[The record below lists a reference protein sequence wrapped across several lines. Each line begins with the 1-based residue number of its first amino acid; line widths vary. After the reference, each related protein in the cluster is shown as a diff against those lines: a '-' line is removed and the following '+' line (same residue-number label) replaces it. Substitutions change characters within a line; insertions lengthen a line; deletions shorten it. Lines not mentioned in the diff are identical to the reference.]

1 MAEEQQ
7 SNVTAAK
14 VPVTGQGLYILM
26 LSVHGLMRAR
36 DMELGRDADT
46 GGQIKYVVELARALA
61 KHDEVARVDLLTRQV
76 IDAKISADYAQPL
89 EQLEPSKGYL
99 VRLPCGPRRYLRKE
113 VLWPYLDSFA
123 DRALQHIRQVG
134 RVPDIIHSHYA
145 DAGYVGSRLASL
157 LGVPLIYTGH
167 SLGRVKNQRLLAHG
181 TKPEAIESQYHISR
195 RIEAEEVALDT
206 ASAVVAST
214 SQEVEE
220 QYSLYDNYQ
229 PARMIVIP
237 PGIELDRFHPP
248 HRTWN
253 KPAIYT
259 ELSRFLRDP
268 RRPMILALSR
278 PDARKNIGSLLHAYG
293 QNKRLQDIANLVIV
307 AGNRDDVQG
316 MEKGPRKVFIEL
328 LHLIDNY
335 DLYGLIAY
343 PKHHQADD
351 VPELFRLAA
360 KTRGVFVN
368 PALTEPFGLTLI
380 EAAASGLPIVAT
392 EDGGPRDII
401 AHCRNGML
409 IDPLNV
415 ARMGEVLEQA
425 LSDAAQWRRWSRNG
439 IRGVHNHYSW
449 QSHVKKYLQEA
460 HKMLGKRHK
469 ARLVTPAK
477 SRLPTVDRI
486 LVCDLDDTLLGDRDG
501 LGSLLHRLSEAENHI
516 GFAVTTGRN
525 LESTK
530 KQLKEWGVP
539 VPDIIMTSVG
549 TEIYYGHGMV
559 RDEAWERHIDYRWE
573 PDPLREAM
581 KAFSGLKLQPA
592 EEQRKYKISY
602 YLESGKF
609 PSRREVVRHLRKL
622 DLHASVIYSHKAFLD
637 LLPIRA
643 SKGLALRH
651 IGMRWGLPP
660 ERFLV
665 AGDSGNDE
673 EMLSGNTLG
682 VVVGNHSPE
691 LERLRGQELI
701 YFAEGYHAWG
711 IVEGI
716 DHYNFF
722 GEMRISENVDEA
734 YDGLSR
740 SA

>member
-1 MAEEQQ
+1 VVEEQP
-7 SNVTAAK
+7 SNVVSKT
-14 VPVTGQGLYILM
+14 PVTGQGLYILM
-26 LSVHGLMRAR
+26 ISVHGLIRTH

-46 GGQIKYVVELARALA
+46 GGQIKYVVELGRALTR
-61 KHDEVARVDLLTRQV
+61 HDDVARLDLLTRQV
-76 IDAKISADYAQPL
+76 FDPKISEDYAQPL
-89 EQLEPSKGYL
+89 EPLAESKGYL

-145 DAGYVGSRLASL
+145 DAGYVGARLASL
-157 LGVPLIYTGH
+157 LGVPLIFTGH
-167 SLGRVKNQRLLAHG
+167 SLGRVKNQRLIAHG
-181 TKPEAIESQYHISR
+181 TRPEVIEGQYHISR

-206 ASAVVAST
+206 AAAVIAST
-214 SQEVEE
+214 SQEVED

-229 PARMIVIP
+229 PGRMTVIP
-237 PGIELDRFHPP
+237 PGIELDRFYPP
-248 HRTWN
+248 RRAWS
-253 KPAIYT
+253 KPPIYA
-259 ELSRFLRDP
+259 EMARFLRNP
-268 RRPMILALSR
+268 NQPMILALSR
-278 PDARKNIGSLLHAYG
+278 PDARKNIGTLLHAFGRNEYLR
-293 QNKRLQDIANLVIV
+293 KIANLVIV
-307 AGNRDDVQG
+307 AGNRDDIQAL
-316 MEKGPRKVFIEL
+316 EKGPRKVFIEL
-328 LHLIDNY
+328 LHLIDYY
-335 DLYGLIAY
+335 DLYGSVAY
-343 PKHHQADD
+343 PKHHQPDD
-351 VPELFRLAA
+351 VPDLFRLGARS
-360 KTRGVFVN
+360 RGVFVN

-392 EDGGPRDII
+392 EDGGPRDIV
-401 AHCRNGML
+401 AYCKNGVL
-409 IDPLNV
+409 FNPLN
-415 ARMGEVLEQA
+415 AAQLSTLLEQV
-425 LSDAAQWRRWSRNG
+425 LTDHGQWRRWSRNG
-439 IRGVHNHYSW
+439 VRGVRNHYSW
-449 QSHVKKYLQEA
+449 HSHVKKYLQTL
-460 HKMLGKRHK
+460 HKVLGKRHK
-469 ARLVTPAK
+469 ARLVSPVK

-486 LVCDLDDTLLGDRDG
+486 LVCDLDDTLIGDRDG
-501 LGSLLHRLSEAENHI
+501 LVKLMERLHGAGNHV

-525 LESTK
+525 LESTMAV
-530 KQLKEWGVP
+530 LKEWAVP

-559 RDEAWERHIDYRWE
+559 RDEAWERHIDHRWE

-581 KAFSGLKLQPA
+581 KAFTGLKLQPR
-592 EEQRKYKISY
+592 EEQRRFKISY

-622 DLHASVIYSHKAFLD
+622 DLHANVIYSHKAFLD

-643 SKGLALRH
+643 SKGLALRY

-691 LERLRGQELI
+691 LDRLRGIERI
-701 YFAEGYHAWG
+701 YFAAGYHAWG
-711 IVEGI
+711 IAEGI
-716 DHYNFF
+716 DHYDFL
-722 GEMRISENVDEA
+722 GEMRFSEDPDEA